1 MVVFKRAAKELD
13 INCRHSGA
21 LTGHDRYARRIP
33 FRILEYLRDQLVLQ
47 NGNPAGRKRIWRMTK
62 SCVRKLLSIISIP
75 QLVVVNYNGDRLR
88 INSEVIQDAM
98 IPITYRFKNRSQLW
112 ELHDNLQIP
121 QWFIIPLGG
130 HRIHGQ
136 EMLLMALERCALGS
150 RLIDMQQKYHI
161 YHSVIGK
168 ALHYFALWMQ
178 DNWGYLIHDNN
189 EFWMPYLRTSC
200 EAIRNKLLDHY
211 DVEVD
216 EIGDG
221 EDGFLIA
228 QFIDCIIIPSS
239 RTGGGGGP

>member
-21 LTGHDRYARRIP
+21 LTGHDRYARRIL

-98 IPITYRFKNRSQLW
+98 IPVTYRFKNRSQLW

-178 DNWGYLIHDNN
+178 DNWGYLSTTTTNSGCHILGHLAKQF
-189 EFWMPYLRTSC
+189 EISSLITMMLRLTRLGMVKTAS
-200 EAIRNKLLDHY
+200 ESHNSLTVLSFQVAEL
-211 DVEVD
+211 
-216 EIGDG
+216 
-221 EDGFLIA
+221 
-228 QFIDCIIIPSS
+228 
-239 RTGGGGGP
+239 GGGP